1 MRRRTLLGA
10 AAGLAVAPAVRFA
23 AAAPRAAAE
32 WPRIGLGTWLT
43 FDVSDAGEVAQRGEV
58 LRRFLAAGGRLVDSS
73 PMYGRAEAVMGELL
87 AAQGG
92 PGRVLA
98 ATKVWTPFAGQGP
111 AQLDRSLALWRVVP
125 RFEVALVHNLLNWQ
139 AHLPL
144 LRRRQEA
151 GQVRWIGISTSHG
164 RAHDE
169 VERLLRN
176 ERLDVLQIT
185 WNLADTRADRVMR
198 LAADRGVAV
207 VVNRPFDGG
216 DLFGAVRGRALPG
229 WAREAGIAT
238 WAQGFLQWVLAH
250 PAVSCA
256 IPATRVPAH
265 LDENMAA
272 LRAPPLEPGLARRFA
287 QAVAA

>member
-1 MRRRTLLGA
+1 MSLRRRTLLGA
-10 AAGLAVAPAVRFA
+10 AAGLAAVPAVRA
-23 AAAPRAAAE
+23 AGPPT

-43 FDVSDAGEVAQRGEV
+43 FDVADPGEVAQRGEV
-58 LRRFLAAGGRLVDSS
+58 LRRFLAHGGRFVDAS

-87 AAQGG
+87 AAQGAQA
-92 PGRVLA
+92 RVQA
-98 ATKVWTPFAGQGP
+98 ATKVWTPFAAQGP
-111 AQLDRSLALWRVVP
+111 KQLERSQALWRVPV
-125 RFEVALVHNLLNWQ
+125 FEVVLVHNLVNWK

-151 GQVRWIGISTSHG
+151 GDVRFIGISTSHG

-169 VERLLRN
+169 VERLLRT
-176 ERLDVLQIT
+176 ERFEVLQIT
-185 WNLADTRADRVMR
+185 WNLADTSADRVMR

-207 VVNRPFDGG
+207 VANRPFDGG
-216 DLFGAVRGRALPG
+216 DLFGAVRGRALPP
-229 WAREAGIAT
+229 WAAEAGITT
-238 WAQGFLQWVLAH
+238 WAQGFLRWVLAH
-250 PAVSCA
+250 PAVRCA

-272 LRAPPLEPGLARRFA
+272 LRAPPLEPAVARRFA